1 MEVPIRYTLLEL
13 TQSILRSMESDEVSD
28 INETQEAKDVVDIIK
43 ESYFDIVGEMNMA
56 EQEGL
61 FKLDSSGDNTK
72 PTLMYVPS
80 TVSRIQ
86 WLKYN
91 IDDSTSTPNNRDVRY
106 VNNQE
111 FLYYQQGLDPS
122 DTTISQMTVSIN
134 GSDFVFHYHNNSFP
148 TYYTIFDERNIIFDS
163 YDSSIESTLTT
174 VRTVGWG
181 DLVPS
186 FTLSNNWVPDL
197 DPRQFQLLLQA
208 SKSTAF
214 MELKQTQN
222 ARSEKQERKNRIL
235 TQKNKNDNDPN
246 WSNQKHAQ
254 YGRQGRVGYPRD
266 AFQRSM
272 RQGS

>member
-1 MEVPIRYTLLEL
+1 MRYTLLEL
-13 TQSILRSMESDEVSD
+13 TQSVLRSMESDEVSD

-91 IDDSTSTPNNRDVRY
+91 IEDTSFPNNRDVRY

-122 DTTISQMTVSIN
+122 DINVNQMTVNIN
-134 GSDFVFHYHNNSFP
+134 GSDFVFHYHDNYFP
-148 TYYTIFDERNIIFDS
+148 TYYTIFDERLVVFDA
-163 YDSSIESTLTT
+163 YDSSVESTLTT

-254 YGRQGRVGYPRD
+254 FGRQGRTGYPRD